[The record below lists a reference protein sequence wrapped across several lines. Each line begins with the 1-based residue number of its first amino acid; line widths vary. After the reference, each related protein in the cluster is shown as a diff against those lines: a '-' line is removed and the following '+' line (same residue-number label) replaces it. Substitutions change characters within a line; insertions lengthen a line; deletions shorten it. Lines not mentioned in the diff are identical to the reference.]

1 MHCNGWNMLFEAGDT
16 LSSFICSKVSDRSW
30 MILSLL
36 FRKNKNICVKTVRLW
51 LLAIRNEADYSRL
64 GARTTFAGGLQCW
77 RLSCVKY
84 RPVCVPEGNRDAHLV
99 TRVSPSFLVPL
110 IHMFLESPGYY
121 RPQSR
126 LLAASLGKQRDS
138 WAPITRPNRCS
149 GDLQRKWMEKRNG
162 EGQEVMRKKGK
173 PRVDGGS
180 KKWINTLMPEL
191 RDFIRNPA

>member
-1 MHCNGWNMLFEAGDT
+1 MIISYTKWGGLFEARRTDDLRWWFAVLAPELCKIQTCLCAWRQIET
-16 LSSFICSKVSDRSW
+16 LIW
-30 MILSLL
+30 SLESL
-36 FRKNKNICVKTVRLW
+36 PL
-51 LLAIRNEADYSRL
+51 
-64 GARTTFAGGLQCW
+64 
-77 RLSCVKY
+77 
-84 RPVCVPEGNRDAHLV
+84 
-99 TRVSPSFLVPL
+99 FLVPL

-162 EGQEVMRKKGK
+162 EGREVMRKKGK

>member
-1 MHCNGWNMLFEAGDT
+1 MCLKA
-16 LSSFICSKVSDRSW
+16 
-30 MILSLL
+30 
-36 FRKNKNICVKTVRLW
+36 
-51 LLAIRNEADYSRL
+51 
-64 GARTTFAGGLQCW
+64 
-77 RLSCVKY
+77 
-84 RPVCVPEGNRDAHLV
+84 NRDAHLV

-110 IHMFLESPGYY
+110 IHMFLQSPGYY

-149 GDLQRKWMEKRNG
+149 GDLQRKWTEKRNG
-162 EGQEVMRKKGK
+162 EGREVMRKKGK

-191 RDFIRNPA
+191 RDFIRNPALPSEVGHKLSALLRPQEPVFSHIDSPTRLSAAGLMPQICRLSLAKCGRDG